1 MTPTRSSL
9 PVILDAAE
17 PGVADALFSAPF
29 GLFGRQ
35 KIRAMIGRKLIR
47 AEIDFEPSQLQP
59 ASLDL
64 RISKEAYRVRASFL
78 PGRGCSVRERLQS
91 LNAEPVSLAGK
102 GAVLEK
108 GIVYVARLMERLELR
123 PNLSGA
129 SRPTCR

>member
-1 MTPTRSSL
+1 MSPTRSSL
-9 PVILDAAE
+9 PVILDTAE

-78 PGRGCSVRERLQS
+78 PGRGCSVRESANPALIE
-91 LNAEPVSLAGK
+91 AY
-102 GAVLEK
+102 LEK
-108 GIVYVARLMERLELR
+108 YPKGEFSTLAEIRLRELTQE
-123 PNLSGA
+123 SG
-129 SRPTCR
+129 PVG